1 MKDSNQKTYFIA
13 VKDAVTQLETIAV
26 ASGSDIVPGSTRH
39 YYLPVPPNTLI
50 TVTISAA
57 DRVKNNVQYMEYA
70 DALQFAA
77 ASFIEIFPKGVK
89 VLSVGAPYNDDFTI
103 IQIPSGPDKGKY
115 QVSGDIQGLVLKI
128 KKDASGNSM
137 TNSSGVSR
145 YELLYSPPS
154 DGDTSTFEPVPNIV
168 IKVQYTA
175 TTGTIERDAPGLFHS
190 SINFD
195 NNSLYYTDYFGIN
208 GSSGAQN
215 YEQKIY
221 IRPDII

>member
-1 MKDSNQKTYFIA
+1 MRRAYYILDNSPDINSAKFVVVFADGAANVRTIDDPSTQNPLISDGEGYYVATDSPSPAPALATASGYASYLGGFMKDSNQKTYFIA

-128 KKDASGNSM
+128 KRMHLEIA
-137 TNSSGVSR
+137 
-145 YELLYSPPS
+145 
-154 DGDTSTFEPVPNIV
+154 
-168 IKVQYTA
+168 
-175 TTGTIERDAPGLFHS
+175 
-190 SINFD
+190 
-195 NNSLYYTDYFGIN
+195 
-208 GSSGAQN
+208 
-215 YEQKIY
+215 
-221 IRPDII
+221 